1 MYVQVIQT
9 KERDVTLTQTLLQ
22 QNMMF
27 KRAILLFLTQAVIQ
41 ALTFS
46 TVEDYTNPIVIVFVA
61 SVYTTVLLA
70 TLPAAKTDAK
80 SGVALPL
87 VNTSEVNVFNFEF
100 INPKP

>member
-46 TVEDYTNPIVIVFVA
+46 TVEDYTNPIVIVLVKILIIVF
-61 SVYTTVLLA
+61 SV
-70 TLPAAKTDAK
+70 
-80 SGVALPL
+80 
-87 VNTSEVNVFNFEF
+87 F
-100 INPKP
+100 ISTNQR